1 MYIISGNQ
9 NKANMYIKD
18 GEKIVEYA
26 LPTTN
31 YWTKLSMEAWVENDN
46 IEIGFDFDAISGCWT
61 VIDSRIKLY

>member
-1 MYIISGNQ
+1 MLSAYVYNGGNQ

-31 YWTKLSMEAWVENDN
+31 YWTKIHPWKH
-46 IEIGFDFDAISGCWT
+46 G
-61 VIDSRIKLY
+61 